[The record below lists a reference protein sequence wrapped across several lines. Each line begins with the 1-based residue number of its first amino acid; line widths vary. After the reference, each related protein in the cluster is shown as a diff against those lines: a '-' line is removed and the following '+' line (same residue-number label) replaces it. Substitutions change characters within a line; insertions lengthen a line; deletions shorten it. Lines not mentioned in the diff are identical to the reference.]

1 MESLGEKGVQLGQTF
16 RQFQL
21 SIIPRWFGLPSAE
34 RGSVSLTPTLQRES
48 DKGAGAGQDGP
59 KFALKIVFS
68 GLLGCFYPPFGG
80 IVSPQEPVFNLMTDP
95 IHRLRAENEALRN
108 EIAHLRR
115 RIAHLERRAAP
126 PRRGAEEGLAD
137 ESYFLRRLKE
147 SVYSAERYARFLCVV
162 MIDLPNEDRAEDGDR
177 ALETASRFA
186 SIFRKTD
193 LVALFDSDRVYV
205 LLEETETSQGIEA
218 LKRVQD
224 EIGAFLSP
232 RYSMACY
239 PNDAQRDG
247 DLLQLLED
255 RISKVCLFN
264 AGGPAVNLGEEVLSL
279 LN

>member
-1 MESLGEKGVQLGQTF
+1 ME
-16 RQFQL
+16 
-21 SIIPRWFGLPSAE
+21 
-34 RGSVSLTPTLQRES
+34 
-48 DKGAGAGQDGP
+48 
-59 KFALKIVFS
+59 
-68 GLLGCFYPPFGG
+68 
-80 IVSPQEPVFNLMTDP
+80 
-95 IHRLRAENEALRN
+95 RLRAENEALRN
-108 EIAHLRR
+108 EIAYLKR

-147 SVYSAERYARFLCVV
+147 AVYSAERYARFLCVV
-162 MIDLPNEDRAEDGDR
+162 MIDLPNEDRAEGDGDR
-177 ALETASRFA
+177 VLEAASRFA
-186 SIFRKTD
+186 GIFRKTD

-224 EIGAFLSP
+224 EIGAILAP

-239 PNDAQRDG
+239 PNDAQRDA